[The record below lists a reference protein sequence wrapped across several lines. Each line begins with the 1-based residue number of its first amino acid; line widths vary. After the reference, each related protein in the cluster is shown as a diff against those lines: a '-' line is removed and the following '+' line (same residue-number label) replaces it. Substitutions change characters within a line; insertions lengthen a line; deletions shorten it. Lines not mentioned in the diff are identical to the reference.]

1 MVGIFRK
8 NDVINF
14 FLLLPYTILLR
25 LHSLLYPESYQI
37 LEQDTAITK
46 WFFGLIEFPLLQSI
60 LGIILVFVQ
69 ALVINVLANR
79 YRIHRHPTALAGM
92 VYIILVSCLPSFQ
105 ILTPSLI
112 GSTFILIATFNIFS
126 TYKLSD
132 AAKKIT
138 NAAICGA
145 AATLIYSPFAFTVF
159 PLFLGLSMLRNFKM
173 RERFQF
179 LVGLIAVFW
188 IIGSLLFFLDVLSW
202 EFLKTIQFPGALAS
216 ILAFNIEALWS
227 LGIFT
232 LLIMLSLVNY
242 YNYKKKK
249 VIEIRKKI
257 DFFYWLLLVAA
268 IPLVLFS
275 DLTTQ
280 HYLFTALSLSI
291 FLSMTI
297 LLMKN
302 RTMAEL
308 IHLITLSLIFYFHF
322 VA

>member
-25 LHSLLYPESYQI
+25 LHSLLNPQAYQV
-37 LEQDTAITK
+37 LEQDTTITK
-46 WFFGLIEFPLLQSI
+46 WLFSHLELPILQSV
-60 LGIILVFVQ
+60 LGVILVFIQ

-79 YRIHRHPTALAGM
+79 YRIHKHPTALAGM

-105 ILTPSLI
+105 ILTPALI
-112 GSTFILIATFNIFS
+112 GSTFLLVATFNIFS

-132 AAKKIT
+132 AVIKIS
-138 NAAICGA
+138 NAAISC
-145 AATLIYSPFAFTVF
+145 ATASIIYPPFAFSVF
-159 PLFLGLSMLRNFKM
+159 PLFLGLTMLRNFKM

-179 LVGLIAVFW
+179 LFGLLTVFW
-188 IIGSLLFFLDVLSW
+188 IIGSLLFFLNVLSW
-202 EFLKTIQFPGALAS
+202 DILKALAFPGSFL
-216 ILAFNIEALWS
+216 NIWAIHSTSLWS
-227 LGIFT
+227 LSVFI
-232 LLIMLSLVNY
+232 LLILLALVNY

-257 DFFYWLLLVAA
+257 DFFYWLLFVA
-268 IPLVLFS
+268 IFPLALFT

-280 HYLFTALSLSI
+280 HFMFTTLSLSI

-297 LLMKN
+297 LLIKN

-308 IHLITLSLIFYFHF
+308 IHLITLSLIFYFQF
-322 VA
+322 AG